1 MEAMEIDSDTQKSKK
16 PAHTIIFDYV
26 MKWKGS
32 RYTLAR
38 HLEEAGFNDASSEY
52 VYYSNI
58 VNYLYTSMIFV
69 LIYSF
74 YSLLM
79 GKFQSPSPHCP
90 SIKKVI

>member
-1 MEAMEIDSDTQKSKK
+1 MEAMEIDSNTQKSKN

-52 VYYSNI
+52 VY
-58 VNYLYTSMIFV
+58 
-69 LIYSF
+69 
-74 YSLLM
+74 
-79 GKFQSPSPHCP
+79 
-90 SIKKVI
+90 